1 MAGDRAGEHWLRD
14 QAPSAHDALKFPS
27 GNDHGKEQA
36 SYARPEICN
45 EVAERAFWEKNDST
59 AYLDWK
65 KAQPAVIPN
74 LKPSSAKA
82 GRYTSQDVHNAL
94 FPRKAPKGR
103 PADAKEAIRKYIRKR
118 FP

>member
-1 MAGDRAGEHWLRD
+1 MAKNKR
-14 QAPSAHDALKFPS
+14 PKPVPKF
-27 GNDHGKEQA
+27 A
-36 SYARPEICN
+36 N
-45 EVAERAFWEKNDST
+45 EAAERAFWEKNDST

-74 LKPSSAKA
+74 PKPSSAKA